1 MVRSAPA
8 ALLVSRRADRRP
20 ERPKLA
26 VMDAAH
32 EAFAFAVGVASADE
46 PARLVWRPRES
57 RETNRRRVRS
67 MGLQE
72 EIDTRPEEPGGS
84 SMFAPRTRKPRGCGA
99 FPVRRRGL
107 EPPRTTW
114 STRPSTSPDATRL
127 VRGSSLWASWT
138 SKWTERTHRVQRLL
152 LRRCCFPQPAFSAI
166 RLGLQFRNARFDSW
180 VLRRAAAGTAGTNRP
195 HDEERRGLFGP
206 AATGEHRCSRSS
218 EPLEQSAAP
227 ATSQPFRA
235 VASRF
240 GKPERTERT
249 PRGARDDEPEASDG
263 RIGQRPC
270 RSSTVCSR
278 HSWSP

>member
-32 EAFAFAVGVASADE
+32 EAFAFAVGVVSADE

-99 FPVRRRGL
+99 LPVRRRGL

-114 STRPSTSPDATRL
+114 STRPSTSPGA
-127 VRGSSLWASWT
+127 A
-138 SKWTERTHRVQRLL
+138 RLL
-152 LRRCCFPQPAFSAI
+152 RAPCSVQVEHQ
-166 RLGLQFRNARFDSW
+166 G
-180 VLRRAAAGTAGTNRP
+180 VL
-195 HDEERRGLFGP
+195 
-206 AATGEHRCSRSS
+206 
-218 EPLEQSAAP
+218 
-227 ATSQPFRA
+227 
-235 VASRF
+235 
-240 GKPERTERT
+240 
-249 PRGARDDEPEASDG
+249 
-263 RIGQRPC
+263 
-270 RSSTVCSR
+270 
-278 HSWSP
+278 